1 MTDWISSHL
10 VEIVFEQIVCALL
23 RRCVCL
29 VAPSLRH
36 GITLLQRRPR

>member
-10 VEIVFEQIVCALL
+10 AEIVFEQIVCALL
-23 RRCVCL
+23 RRCLCR

-36 GITLLQRRPR
+36 GFTRLQRLSR